1 MKEIGIDHNSHAS
14 LSGKIHSELRKL
26 ILNGELKAGERLP
39 SEPDLAHELG
49 VSRNSLREAIGLLQ
63 R

>member
-26 ILNGELKAGERLP
+26 ILNGELKAERDCPRNPTLLM
-39 SEPDLAHELG
+39 SLELAEIH
-49 VSRNSLREAIGLLQ
+49 
-63 R
+63 